1 MLLNSFRAGSPFPFR
16 GRAFFLFLF
25 FFLSPEWF
33 SPPGGH
39 LHRPESLFV
48 RVDARRSFVG
58 SNGGRSDGMS
68 HHHQY
73 EYREHA
79 FVGYTEKTGEARE
92 GLMVDERNVLVLKD
106 VRFGGGD
113 DVGGNRRRIRIRL
126 LERKSPK
133 IVDAFK
139 EFGRN
144 GVLGTFYRSE
154 AVPEVGAIDNYGGPG
169 PPYALIQ
176 ATQNGR
182 MNGGRMPREF
192 APMVERGYVCLIG
205 EGPDW
210 FIAIGSHHEWGHGH
224 SVWGIVEDDESL
236 EVADAITRLPIRH
249 EKWGQTNVTVLLEKV
264 SFQYGIE
271 EVGYKRI

>member
-1 MLLNSFRAGSPFPFR
+1 M
-16 GRAFFLFLF
+16 
-25 FFLSPEWF
+25 E
-33 SPPGGH
+33 SPP
-39 LHRPESLFV
+39 PSVDDVNDDASSLT
-48 RVDARRSFVG
+48 A
-58 SNGGRSDGMS
+58 
-68 HHHQY
+68 
-73 EYREHA
+73 
-79 FVGYTEKTGEARE
+79 ARE
-92 GLMVDERNVLVLKD
+92 GLMVDERHVLVLKD